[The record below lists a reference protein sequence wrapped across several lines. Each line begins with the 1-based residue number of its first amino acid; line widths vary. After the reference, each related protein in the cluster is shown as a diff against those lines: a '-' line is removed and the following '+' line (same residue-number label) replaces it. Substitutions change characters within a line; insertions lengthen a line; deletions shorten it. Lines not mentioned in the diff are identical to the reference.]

1 MKRFRILPAAVAI
14 ASLAIAPAL
23 VISGCG
29 KELVKRV
36 TAPRTLSV
44 EDFKDAHWITSPEE
58 LRQAAAGA
66 AKSPLMA
73 RAVLEQA
80 SDPRLSLLSSGVV
93 SAIGTAP
100 DGGVVRMTLL
110 PYQYADDPDH
120 AVYFAL
126 LESKGK
132 TRVESFEMFQHRKP
146 TPSESDFERVNGGEH
161 GIWMRS
167 GPVYVQAASGIAR
180 MAPEKFNWQK
190 FAWCFMPL
198 ADKLLG
204 AVEEGCGS
212 MGNFPGC
219 ISVGSTAAIAGAAVY
234 CAFVSWNG

>member
-1 MKRFRILPAAVAI
+1 MKRFKIAAFVVL
-14 ASLAIAPAL
+14 ASLTVASAL

-29 KELVKRV
+29 QERTKRV
-36 TAPRTLSV
+36 TAPRTLRI
-44 EDFKDAHWITSPEE
+44 EDFPDAHWITSPEE
-58 LRQAAAGA
+58 LRQVAAGA

-73 RAVLEQA
+73 RAILEQA
-80 SDPRLSLLSSGVV
+80 SDPRLSLLTSGVI
-93 SAIGTAP
+93 SAVGTAP
-100 DGGVVRMTLL
+100 DGSVVRMTLL

-132 TRVESFEMFQHRKP
+132 TRVESFEMFQKRRP
-146 TPSESDFERVNGGEH
+146 TASESDFERVNGGEH
-161 GIWMRS
+161 GLWMRS
-167 GPVYVQAASGIAR
+167 GPVYAETPTGIAR
-180 MAPEKFNWQK
+180 LAPEKFNWQK
-190 FAWCFMPL
+190 FAWCFLPL

-219 ISVGSTAAIAGAAVY
+219 VAIGSTAAIAGAAVY